1 MKELIK
7 KQRAFTLVELL
18 VTVAITSI
26 LTTVVVV
33 GYMNFLNKAA
43 IATDEYLASQINRL
57 IAGHRVFEKVE
68 DENEIANVLKPN
80 INPDV
85 DIQTM
90 KLDMNIYYNTDD
102 KEFQVL
108 KDVEAVGYENLHYYL
123 RLEQNSDA
131 PDTESD
137 IDNNNDLSNTQPQK
151 KYNIKEQYVISE
163 NQYECNLEM
172 SFYYDPESQSYVYIQ
187 ELDLFSLS
195 NLIDLVEDESSFDI
209 TYELTTLSEVKY
221 QNLHYSET
229 VITPNNQVKFNYPGK
244 YQIIISDGYYY
255 DTVIVNVI
263 NINVNYLDPI
273 LSDNTST
280 LTTKY
285 NGKLYLNLLNS
296 FRITDYIWE
305 NSDYVRDAL
314 SASDFFETQSSI
326 ITIDNRL
333 IVELNGETI
342 DLVNIE
348 NQFCIYIENTLNE
361 INLTYHYQGLNG
373 KWVTLEQT
381 YRVNI
386 NSTEDNNKN
395 ITLELVK

>member
-263 NINVNYLDPI
+263 NITYL
-273 LSDNTST
+273 
-280 LTTKY
+280 
-285 NGKLYLNLLNS
+285 
-296 FRITDYIWE
+296 
-305 NSDYVRDAL
+305 
-314 SASDFFETQSSI
+314 
-326 ITIDNRL
+326 
-333 IVELNGETI
+333 
-342 DLVNIE
+342 
-348 NQFCIYIENTLNE
+348 
-361 INLTYHYQGLNG
+361 
-373 KWVTLEQT
+373 
-381 YRVNI
+381 
-386 NSTEDNNKN
+386 
-395 ITLELVK
+395 